1 MSKLNEG
8 LDPNNP
14 SHKIVIDINNRNEA
28 LYGPYNE
35 KHKLFQSF
43 VPKPRAFTV
52 PAEHVEWV
60 SRMIEFGIHEMEK
73 GGRRAPDSVYEVLNG
88 LKEAAWV

>member
-14 SHKIVIDINNRNEA
+14 SHQIVIEINNRNEKK
-28 LYGPYNE
+28 YGPYNE
-35 KHKLFQSF
+35 KHKLFQAF
-43 VPKPRAFTV
+43 VPKPKPYTI

-60 SRMIEFGIHEMEK
+60 SRIIEFGIYEMEK
-73 GGRRAPDSVYEVLNG
+73 EGRKAPNSVYEVLNG
-88 LKEAAWV
+88 LKEAAFI